1 MTALPPINLPSGA
14 APTQPTHWLGRQFGL
29 PLPILQA
36 PMAGAQDH
44 VLALAVARAGGLGA
58 IPAAMLSP
66 AALRTEL
73 AAFRAG
79 STAPLNVNFFCHTPP
94 APDTAAQA
102 RWMGALQPHFQAW
115 AVEPAAIDNG
125 PGRLPFADDAA
136 DLLAEFKPEVV
147 SFHFGLPA
155 PRLLDKV
162 RTWGAKVIASATTV
176 DEARWLQDHGADA
189 IIVQGLEAGGHR
201 GHFLDHDLTRQAGL
215 FALLPLVARTVSVPV
230 IAAGGVSTP
239 QAVAAARALGAHAV
253 QVGTAY
259 LLSPEATTREVH
271 RQALQGPHSHHT
283 ALTRLLTGRPARGIW
298 NQLMHD
304 LGPLADVAPAFPL
317 ATAALAP
324 LRAAAEQQGRS
335 DFSPLWAGQGA
346 PHCQALPAADITRQL
361 ASGWALTRPCGS

>member
-1 MTALPPINLPSGA
+1 MTTQTPTDPPGFTAQNA
-14 APTQPTHWLGRQFGL
+14 PTHWLGRQFGL

-36 PMAGAQDH
+36 PMAGAQDN
-44 VLALAVARAGGLGA
+44 VLALAVAQAGGLGA

-66 AALRTEL
+66 AALRAEL

-79 STAPLNVNFFCHTPP
+79 CTAPLNVNFFCHTPP
-94 APDTAAQA
+94 APDATAQA
-102 RWMGALQPHFQAW
+102 RWLAALQPHFQAW
-115 AVEPAAIDNG
+115 GVDPSTIDHS
-125 PGRLPFADDAA
+125 PGRRPFDSDTA

-155 PRLLDKV
+155 PHLLDKV
-162 RTWGAKVIASATTV
+162 RAWGAKVIASATTV

-201 GHFLDHDLTRQAGL
+201 GHFLDHDLTRQTGL
-215 FALLPLVARTVSVPV
+215 FALLPLVARAVSVPV

-239 QAVAAARALGAHAV
+239 QTVAAAQALGAQAV

-259 LLSPEATTREVH
+259 LLSPEATTRELH
-271 RQALQGPHSHHT
+271 RQALRGPHSHHT
-283 ALTRLLTGRPARGIW
+283 ALTRLLTGRPARGMW

>member
-1 MTALPPINLPSGA
+1 MNTQPPTDPSAHTASKP
-14 APTQPTHWLGRQFGL
+14 PTHWLAREFGL

-36 PMAGAQDH
+36 PLAGAQDH
-44 VLALAVARAGGLGA
+44 VLALAVAQAGGLGA

-66 AALRTEL
+66 AALRVEL

-94 APDTAAQA
+94 TPDDAAQA
-102 RWMGALQPHFQAW
+102 RWLAALQPHFQAW
-115 AVEPAAIDNG
+115 GVDPTAIDNG
-125 PGRLPFADDAA
+125 PGRLPFTDDTA
-136 DLLAEFKPEVV
+136 DLLAEFRPEVV

-155 PRLLDKV
+155 PRLLAAV
-162 RTWGAKVIASATTV
+162 RAWGATVIASATTV
-176 DEARWLQDHGADA
+176 DEALWLQDHGVDA
-189 IIVQGLEAGGHR
+189 IIAQGLEAGGHR
-201 GHFLDHDLTRQAGL
+201 GHFLDADLSRQMGL
-215 FALLPLVARTVSVPV
+215 FALLPQVARAVSVPV

-239 QAVAAARALGAHAV
+239 QAVAAARALGAQAV

-259 LLSPEATTREVH
+259 LLSPEATTRDVH
-271 RQALQGPHSHHT
+271 RLALCGPHAHQT
-283 ALTRLLTGRPARGIW
+283 ALTRLLTGRPARGLW

-304 LGPLADVAPAFPL
+304 LGPLSDVAPAFPL

-346 PHCQALPAADITRQL
+346 AHCTALPAADITRQL
-361 ASGWALTRPCGS
+361 ASGWTSASS